1 MDYYD
6 EIEPYIPSTPSSLI
20 KEPKDDVPF
29 DQGNAV
35 ATAREII
42 AATVT
47 ELAGDTETDT
57 YNRSRN
63 QKESGI
69 EDSTYSPLSRNFD
82 SIWLSSPEHTPSR
95 PGNIITYSKEGKTYL
110 STNGSE
116 VDGSKKDDLDEN
128 WARFILPPPKF
139 SDPYLDVS
147 ENQLESPSTANHRKQ
162 KDSSNIG
169 NDEEV
174 NTNTAGMHMKVRR
187 DDDTTFSFEE
197 NELKTNFE
205 QGGDRTKSHQ
215 GRSKHVEVAHKIR
228 RRSRQRRE
236 RQILAETTCTDD
248 EISTENYGA
257 ATALHSTSLQQR
269 AHQAWKSRQ
278 RKNSSM
284 RSKHDNDSRPNK
296 GSHVSFGASNT
307 IYRFEPNGPHQ
318 HQYRNEDKED
328 MSMDR
333 SLNSEYTKT
342 LESEV
347 EDMIKDILFIG
358 NPNKNKPGRRKY
370 RYKPDV
376 RRKMKK
382 KGIGSTTRN
391 TGARVAGNGRLDVL
405 HETNAEIAEDVAS
418 SASDS
423 TLDVKKKHH
432 DAINDLR
439 FSKSKKIP
447 TSRSKHRSRRM
458 NALDDKSSVGS
469 TLSRVSSV
477 DSNTVETF
485 QSEKNTTDDPM
496 NTILGLVEGGMSI
509 MSSAIGYALENYTK
523 NEDQGNSIDENK
535 QIPSDYDIFK
545 SCGISIGDRKMMAE
559 ADTQTMTGVTDMSS
573 KKRFAGYTDN
583 ANSVI
588 VSKKVFGPTD
598 TEGNFDS
605 TSDAEEYDKR
615 LIIENK
621 NEVNRHIMELE
632 RSSELSMLALFAAR
646 SVHKLQGVEYDESS
660 VVIDMHKE
668 VKICPVTLKLPLG
681 IIFLEN
687 DGGCF
692 VTKVSPDGSAALS
705 RIVEVGDQL
714 ASINGISSIKMKVDD
729 ICDVVRNSSNPTEI
743 KLIFLRYIGPFRPI
757 TDNLNLENKA
767 NEINTCHPTDD
778 KSNSSRNMK
787 AIKSENKKPTKK
799 KANFRLFGR
808 SKNNNTKID
817 EKGTRGKSNIK

>member
-1 MDYYD
+1 MSTVSPAAYWNISGCITNHSNTALSRIRYGENMDYYD
-6 EIEPYIPSTPSSLI
+6 EIKPYIPSTPSSRV

-29 DQGNAV
+29 DQTNDD
-35 ATAREII
+35 ATTREII
-42 AATVT
+42 AATAT
-47 ELAGDTETDT
+47 ELTGGTETDT
-57 YNRSRN
+57 YNRSRI
-63 QKESGI
+63 QKESSI

-95 PGNIITYSKEGKTYL
+95 PNNVITNSKEGKMYL
-110 STNGSE
+110 STNISK
-116 VDGSKKDDLDEN
+116 VDCIRQDDLDEN
-128 WARFILPPPKF
+128 GARFIVPPPKF
-139 SDPYLDVS
+139 SDPYPDAS
-147 ENQLESPSTANHRKQ
+147 ENQLESPSTANHREQ
-162 KDSSNIG
+162 NDSSNIH
-169 NDEEV
+169 NDGGI
-174 NTNTAGMHMKVRR
+174 NTNTAGMHVRVGR
-187 DDDTTFSFEE
+187 DDDTTFSFVE
-197 NELKTNFE
+197 NESKTNFE

-215 GRSKHVEVAHKIR
+215 GQSKNIEVAHKIR

-236 RQILAETTCTDD
+236 QQILAETTCTDD

-257 ATALHSTSLQQR
+257 AAALHLTSLQQR

-278 RKNSSM
+278 RKNSSI
-284 RSKHDNDSRPNK
+284 RSKNDNNSRPNK

-307 IYRFEPNGPHQ
+307 IYRFEPNVPDQ
-318 HQYRNEDKED
+318 YQYRNEDRED

-358 NPNKNKPGRRKY
+358 NPDKNKPGRRKY

-382 KGIGSTTRN
+382 KGIGSTTQN
-391 TGARVAGNGRLDVL
+391 TGTRIAGNDRLDVL

-423 TLDVKKKHH
+423 TLDLKKKHR
-432 DAINDLR
+432 DAANDLR

-447 TSRSKHRSRRM
+447 TSRSKHRSRQR
-458 NALDDKSSVGS
+458 NAVDDKSSVGS
-469 TLSRVSSV
+469 TLSRASSV

-496 NTILGLVEGGMSI
+496 NAILGLVEGGMSI

-523 NEDQGNSIDENK
+523 NEDQGSSVDENK

-545 SCGISIGDRKMMAE
+545 SCGISIGDRKMMTE
-559 ADTQTMTGVTDMSS
+559 DDTQIMTGVTGMSS
-573 KKRFAGYTDN
+573 KKLLAGYADN

-588 VSKKVFGPTD
+588 VSKKLLGSTD

-615 LIIENK
+615 LIIDNK
-621 NEVNRHIMELE
+621 NEVDHHIKKIE
-632 RSSELSMLALFAAR
+632 RSSELSILALFAAR
-646 SVHKLQGVEYDESS
+646 SVHKLQGVEYNESS

-681 IIFLEN
+681 SKCLFYLK
-687 DGGCF
+687 C
-692 VTKVSPDGSAALS
+692 VP
-705 RIVEVGDQL
+705 
-714 ASINGISSIKMKVDD
+714 
-729 ICDVVRNSSNPTEI
+729 IC
-743 KLIFLRYIGPFRPI
+743 
-757 TDNLNLENKA
+757 
-767 NEINTCHPTDD
+767 
-778 KSNSSRNMK
+778 
-787 AIKSENKKPTKK
+787 
-799 KANFRLFGR
+799 
-808 SKNNNTKID
+808 
-817 EKGTRGKSNIK
+817 